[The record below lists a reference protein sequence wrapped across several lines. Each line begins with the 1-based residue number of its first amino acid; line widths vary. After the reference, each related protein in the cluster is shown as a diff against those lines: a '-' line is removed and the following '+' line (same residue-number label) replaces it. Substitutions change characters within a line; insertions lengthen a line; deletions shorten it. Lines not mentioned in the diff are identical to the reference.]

1 MQAVDEDLQL
11 PYTMDKHQLSS
22 TSYQAR
28 VLRTD
33 VNRSI
38 PTYIP
43 EILDESILAMTET
56 FKPMASGPHYDLQF
70 VEYYSFC
77 SDRKHKCT
85 RL

>member
-1 MQAVDEDLQL
+1 
-11 PYTMDKHQLSS
+11 MDKHQVSS

-43 EILDESILAMTET
+43 EILDESVLAMSET
-56 FKPMASGPHYDLQF
+56 FKPNEKRERCPSVSPTNANQLSQKPSASLYLTQ
-70 VEYYSFC
+70 
-77 SDRKHKCT
+77 
-85 RL
+85 